1 MLNYNYNY
9 VIAIVIVIDV
19 CNCAIR
25 NVIEVHLR
33 NILPC
38 ITLSN
43 MARTVEKIFNIGI
56 KIFRPDQ
63 CSFTNKIFENLMFI
77 KFN

>member
-19 CNCAIR
+19 CNCVIR
-25 NVIEVHLR
+25 NVIELHLI

-43 MARTVEKIFNIGI
+43 MARTVERIFSIGVKIFW
-56 KIFRPDQ
+56 PDW
-63 CSFTNKIFENLMFI
+63 CSLTNKTFENLMLI
-77 KFN
+77 KCN

>member
-1 MLNYNYNY
+1 MLNYNYI
-9 VIAIVIVIDV
+9 IAIVIDV
-19 CNCAIR
+19 CNCVIR

-43 MARTVEKIFNIGI
+43 KTRPLGQWKESLALGVKYSGQIGAH
-56 KIFRPDQ
+56 
-63 CSFTNKIFENLMFI
+63 
-77 KFN
+77 

>member
-9 VIAIVIVIDV
+9 VIAIVIVIDA
-19 CNCAIR
+19 CNCVIR

-38 ITLSN
+38 IILSN
-43 MARTVEKIFNIGI
+43 KTRPLGQWKESSALGI
-56 KIFRPDQ
+56 KYSGQINA
-63 CSFTNKIFENLMFI
+63 C
-77 KFN
+77 